1 MREDIFNLIFYFS
14 RLTVVFLIRNLEA
27 ECSQQM
33 TGLAMDYRKSPWR
46 QAIMQRGS
54 AKLKISKHPKVK

>member
-14 RLTVVFLIRNLEA
+14 RVTVVSLIQNLEA
-27 ECSQQM
+27 RCSQQM
-33 TGLAMDYRKSPWR
+33 TGLAMDYRKSRWR